1 MPDRHLRNRC
11 DSNFAP
17 LLGNFRAGYGS
28 LTASAILQKSC
39 NCWRN
44 FVSIHLRGGALLAR
58 CSAGKEAIGALA
70 RMGHPKEERGR
81 LLVGPSWDHTCSHI

>member
-1 MPDRHLRNRC
+1 
-11 DSNFAP
+11 
-17 LLGNFRAGYGS
+17 
-28 LTASAILQKSC
+28 
-39 NCWRN
+39 
-44 FVSIHLRGGALLAR
+44 LRGGALLAR